1 MTIQLH
7 CLIPPKWV
15 ISCSLTFAFETF
27 DNWWKHWVKRYQ
39 LILLIIEIC
48 PHQLRLVSC
57 PTIIL
62 WTQPTRLITVS
73 RIWPSTII
81 NMYHLTHSS
90 APTNSSYFTSSHP
103 QQSQPTSHQTS
114 FKKKSVPPKKG
125 GPSWVLMVRNLT
137 FSATSR
143 RLPNRVAKDV
153 HQLKETEDIVWILTI
168 CFQLSET
175 KNRSGFFLE
184 ERVFFGY
191 VHHVQPGKNP
201 MAAEGQQWLAS
212 NWGGDHNTEN
222 QQFHGEEHHD
232 QCEHLRIGELLAFGF
247 TNGRTLLR
255 LKEMVHHKIPWSRGK
270 SMAVKILRP

>member
-39 LILLIIEIC
+39 LILLIIEIW

-114 FKKKSVPPKKG
+114 LKKKMFRQKKAVPHG
-125 GPSWVLMVRNLT
+125 FWWWE
-137 FSATSR
+137 TS
-143 RLPNRVAKDV
+143 L
-153 HQLKETEDIVWILTI
+153 
-168 CFQLSET
+168 FQLP
-175 KNRSGFFLE
+175 LA
-184 ERVFFGY
+184 GY
-191 VHHVQPGKNP
+191 Q
-201 MAAEGQQWLAS
+201 
-212 NWGGDHNTEN
+212 TEWPKTSISWKK
-222 QQFHGEEHHD
+222 
-232 QCEHLRIGELLAFGF
+232 LRI
-247 TNGRTLLR
+247 
-255 LKEMVHHKIPWSRGK
+255 
-270 SMAVKILRP
+270 